1 MIFKKETLKKLIC
14 EGKAQYTNGTEEN
27 SIVHNDGFDFVA
39 VDRLDKMR
47 TDHYEYLK
55 EKQVLSSSQ
64 IGKLGGSKKTEAKS
78 SSSRANG
85 KLGGRPKKG
94 REQQQDCFKGGDNV
108 E

>member
-1 MIFKKETLKKLIC
+1 MILKKETLKKLIC

-55 EKQVLSSSQ
+55 EKRVLNASDM
-64 IGKLGGSKKTEAKS
+64 GKLGGSKKTEAKS

-94 REQQQDCFKGGDNV
+94 
-108 E
+108 